1 MKQMLIAG
9 NWKMN
14 TTSIEAEKLCGLIAG
29 GLMKM
34 PRIDVKILV
43 CPPAVNI
50 SNVGRVIKGSRI
62 SLGAQ
67 NCHYER
73 KGAYTGEISV
83 SMLSHLGCEYI
94 IAGHSERRAYCAE
107 TNELI
112 NKKAVAI
119 LSGGLIPI
127 ICIGES
133 LEQRKAMQT
142 FEILENQ
149 LNECLY
155 GFAESDM
162 ENIAVAYEPVWAI
175 GTGVAA
181 SVRQVDE
188 AHNWIR
194 NYLNNAIG
202 AGANNTILLYGGSM
216 NADNAG
222 ELLRLENVNGGLIG
236 GASLTADSFL
246 SIIHEGQ
253 NAIRM

>member
-1 MKQMLIAG
+1 MLIAG

-14 TTSIEAEKLCGLIAG
+14 TNNFEAEKLCGLIAG

-43 CPPAVNI
+43 CPPSVNI
-50 SNVGRVIKGSRI
+50 SSAGKVIKGTHI
-62 SLGAQ
+62 ALGAQ

-83 SMLSHLGCEYI
+83 EMLSHVGCEYI
-94 IAGHSERRAYCAE
+94 ITGHSERRAYFAE
-107 TNELI
+107 TDEII
-112 NKKAVAI
+112 NKKAIAI

-133 LEQRKAMQT
+133 LEQRKAMKT

-149 LNECLY
+149 LSKCLD
-155 GFAESDM
+155 GFTSADM
-162 ENIAVAYEPVWAI
+162 EKIVVAYEPVWAI

-181 SVRQVDE
+181 TVGQVDE

-194 NYLNNAIG
+194 EYLINAKGTG
-202 AGANNTILLYGGSM
+202 AENTILLYGGSM
-216 NADNAG
+216 NAGNAG

-236 GASLTADSFL
+236 GASLKADSFL

-253 NAIRM
+253 NVLRM